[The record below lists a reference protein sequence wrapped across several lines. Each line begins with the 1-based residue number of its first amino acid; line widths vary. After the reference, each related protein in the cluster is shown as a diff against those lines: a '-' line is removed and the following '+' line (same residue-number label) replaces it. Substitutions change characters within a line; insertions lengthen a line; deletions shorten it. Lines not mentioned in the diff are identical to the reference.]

1 MQQEFIN
8 KIIADKKDIRTEIF
22 LDSFKYQN
30 PSFFVKDLIRAYQNK
45 NEKVV
50 NSINNGL
57 IDLRNNINRKEIPE
71 NESPKKVVNIVEK
84 SSTLINNKKVKDF
97 LRT

>member
-1 MQQEFIN
+1 MN

-22 LDSFKYQN
+22 LDYFKYQN
-30 PSFFVKDLIRAYQNK
+30 PSFFVKDLISANQNK

>member
-1 MQQEFIN
+1 MN

-22 LDSFKYQN
+22 LDYFKYQN
-30 PSFFVKDLIRAYQNK
+30 PSFFVKYLISANQNK

>member
-1 MQQEFIN
+1 MN
-8 KIIADKKDIRTEIF
+8 KIIADKKDTRIEIF
-22 LDSFKYQN
+22 LDYFKYQN
-30 PSFFVKDLIRAYQNK
+30 RSFFVKDLISANQNK
-45 NEKVV
+45 NEKLV

-71 NESPKKVVNIVEK
+71 NESPKKVVNIFEK
-84 SSTLINNKKVKDF
+84 CSTLINNKKVKDF